1 MEASAFKALHINCI
15 CLQSC
20 YKPLH
25 TDSNESEGAG
35 VYCWWLHQRDEVT
48 KYWTKWKVSQA
59 EENYL
64 KYSFYVF
71 CFNMKY
77 LYIIE
82 TGCILYE
89 WADRIQSF
97 LFSLWEEGVNNIT
110 KIQFKNFHFRFLFN
124 VEMSKIGSMMCIV
137 KQISIYILNIQA
149 LLKPECVQY
158 ARICAR
164 KSPYL
169 INIGRLH
176 PTS

>member
-1 MEASAFKALHINCI
+1 MAASERWGNKILNQMESIPGWREL
-15 CLQSC
+15 
-20 YKPLH
+20 
-25 TDSNESEGAG
+25 SEILIL
-35 VYCWWLHQRDEVT
+35 YIYFD
-48 KYWTKWKVSQA
+48 
-59 EENYL
+59 
-64 KYSFYVF
+64 
-71 CFNMKY
+71 MKY
-77 LYIIE
+77 TYIIE

-89 WADRIQSF
+89 WADKIQSF
-97 LFSLWEEGVNNIT
+97 LFFLWEEGVNNIT
-110 KIQFKNFHFRFLFN
+110 KIQFKIFRFLFN
-124 VEMSKIGSMMCIV
+124 VEMSKMWSMMCIV